1 MHTINIDF
9 LKNRIIKNQKK
20 FLNMEKAIE
29 REKDLN
35 KQYNMACDAAT
46 FATKHTTDIFSSKII
61 EDVFLFAGT
70 VEKNY

>member
-46 FATKHTTDIFSSKII
+46 LQISSLPK
-61 EDVFLFAGT
+61 L
-70 VEKNY
+70 